1 MVPSAKMFEFSG
13 QKPGP
18 ENTKY
23 GTQKWDQKS
32 VPGCF
37 LVIIIIRGGIFRGTV
52 SGPPKCVPR
61 HVFQAP
67 FLGAENSSGTRGN
80 FRRKA
85 KQKRIHQSIHPENPS
100 LPHLDIA
107 VAGHAPHMAAS
118 SGKMPIKAHLLLL
131 VLQKTACASVLKLRQ
146 AHNKP
151 DS

>member
-1 MVPSAKMFEFSG
+1 MVPAAKMFKFSG
-13 QKPGP
+13 QKTGP

-80 FRRKA
+80 FTRKA
-85 KQKRIHQSIHPENPS
+85 KKNASTNPS
-100 LPHLDIA
+100 IQKTLA
-107 VAGHAPHMAAS
+107 F
-118 SGKMPIKAHLLLL
+118 PILILLLL
-131 VLQKTACASVLKLRQ
+131 AMRLIWQPQAARCQSKHISCFLFCRKRRAQAC
-146 AHNKP
+146 
-151 DS
+151 